1 MPTRGYASVVQ
12 SKIMS
17 ISSDGTA
24 AKFASKFLLAVE
36 IGLMMKHYRPIGQ
49 FFGVTVYIYI

>member
-1 MPTRGYASVVQ
+1 
-12 SKIMS
+12 MS